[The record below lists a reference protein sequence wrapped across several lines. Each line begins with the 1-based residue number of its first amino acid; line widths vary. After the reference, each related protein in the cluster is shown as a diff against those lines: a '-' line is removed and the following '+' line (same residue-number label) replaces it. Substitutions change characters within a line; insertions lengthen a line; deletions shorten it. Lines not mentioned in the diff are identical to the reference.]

1 MDALKMKYILKF
13 AASVLVLFSACTFS
27 QPKDYQK
34 VWMDEPL
41 SLHDMMLMR
50 ADKELED
57 FLSNYISENYLEIPR
72 MYFYPNDLW
81 NWMKKPKD
89 SSKPF
94 LTSLYF
100 LNSSANYSWKEGIYV
115 ISTELAWEFSPE
127 FVLQNRNMK
136 FDQGLLANTQKNI
149 ANACEI
155 LLNMLS
161 RVYINVPFHKG
172 YSNKKLEDNLKSA
185 FKNVIRDT
193 KYSATIYM
201 NTRWDKTNL
210 VCSKTGNKEITHDFR
225 GDWHLLADYEKRVR
239 DLDESRGW
247 HKER

>member
-1 MDALKMKYILKF
+1 MKYILKF
-13 AASVLVLFSACTFS
+13 ATSVLVLFSACTFS
-27 QPKDYQK
+27 EPKDYQR
-34 VWMDEPL
+34 VYMDEPL

-50 ADKELED
+50 ADEELED
-57 FLSNYISENYLEIPR
+57 FLSRYTPEDYVEFPR
-72 MYFYPNDLW
+72 YYFGLIDIW
-81 NWMKKPKD
+81 DWMQKPKYTPDPFISSLNLLD
-89 SSKPF
+89 S
-94 LTSLYF
+94 Y
-100 LNSSANYSWKEGIYV
+100 ADYSWEEGKYV
-115 ISTELAWEFSPE
+115 ISTELAWIFSPE
-127 FVLQNRNMK
+127 FVLQNRNMN

-149 ANACEI
+149 ANACG
-155 LLNMLS
+155 LLLDMLS

-172 YSNKKLEDNLKSA
+172 YSNKKLQDNYESA
-185 FKNVIRDT
+185 FQNIIKDT